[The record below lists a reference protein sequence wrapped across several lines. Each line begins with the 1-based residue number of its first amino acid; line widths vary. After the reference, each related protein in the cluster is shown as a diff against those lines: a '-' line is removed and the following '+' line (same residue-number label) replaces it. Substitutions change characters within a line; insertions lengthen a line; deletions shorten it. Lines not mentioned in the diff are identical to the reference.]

1 MPTYVYKNIETGET
15 FEIKQSMRDD
25 ALREHPETGAPI
37 KRVLSAPGIAF
48 RGSGFYANDSR
59 PRQAADSGPAKS
71 AAKSEASAPT
81 SNAAGSKSGGK
92 GGGSE

>member
-1 MPTYVYKNIETGET
+1 MASDSVTITDNRTGET

-59 PRQAADSGPAKS
+59 PRQAADSAPAP
-71 AAKSEASAPT
+71 AKSEAKSEARSGT
-81 SNAAGSKSGGK
+81 GSLSSK
-92 GGGSE
+92 GGGGE